1 LIAVLSDTPN
11 RHPPRRGSHRA
22 PSLLDAGAL
31 PQAPSARPAWW
42 CRVTAETSVC
52 SLMLCFIPTAPVD
65 QPLLTTL
72 SHVPKP
78 VRRLCGADRIKMMR
92 DVVTGQSRRGKMRET
107 WPFTAVGFT
116 ALIDL
121 PPFDAYQRIETASGR
136 TIPAM
141 FGTLARRQEPAYVQ
155 IVDHNSTVSVYVNQ
169 RAIGLS
175 TFA

>member
-1 LIAVLSDTPN
+1 
-11 RHPPRRGSHRA
+11 
-22 PSLLDAGAL
+22 
-31 PQAPSARPAWW
+31 
-42 CRVTAETSVC
+42 
-52 SLMLCFIPTAPVD
+52 
-65 QPLLTTL
+65 
-72 SHVPKP
+72 
-78 VRRLCGADRIKMMR
+78 
-92 DVVTGQSRRGKMRET
+92 MRET